1 MGKTYIDGK
10 EVVSQA
16 AAARVFKPDDFVFLR
31 KKDLPG
37 VAPYRNDSGS
47 IDNPAGSTFH
57 SGTDVATAESALM
70 NGWHAPQVSKGGV
83 VTLVRDGPATFTGNW
98 GKQVWI
104 EGHKTVRHETEV
116 GTTSIWA
123 SFGAVRTAMSN
134 TWDIA
139 KELDGDLASEIAS
152 EFGDEVLAS
161 LKDLFTWET
170 LGGLAIDGG
179 MALTTAAL
187 TAAVPV
193 TVGGSGA
200 GAVMTGAATGVRV
213 GQRVEAG
220 VQTAAALKEEL
231 GGLIAN
237 LTRPDLSQQEKRDMA
252 KRAAGILARSTVGV
266 GISIITKKSRAAKK
280 RENSTTNA
288 QTSQKPEDHSTKCA
302 CATGKPVIL
311 ATGEKTLTQTDFSLG
326 GPVPMGWLRHY
337 RSGDARTDGWFGQGW
352 SHPLATELW
361 LQADQLLYHDSQG
374 RTVVLPSL
382 AEGGEHFDAYE
393 RFTIRRIHADAWQ
406 LVHTDG
412 QIHHFARQAAGQ
424 WRLPLVALCDRN
436 GNRIQLHFDQSALGP
451 GFRPFATPPRPGRIA
466 DSAGR
471 WFRLDWS
478 PQGQLEAVHALH
490 AGGEETLLA
499 RYHYAPDA
507 QDPRGELAPPNLVA
521 HTNAAGGMRRFEWS
535 RHLLVGYTLADGARH
550 HNEYDTL
557 SPQGRVTVSRNLDSG
572 AAHQFTYERHR
583 TWMHDALGRTLGFAF
598 DERRDIVAVRD
609 ALGHV
614 SRTPFDANGH
624 PEAAV
629 DALGRETR
637 TVFDRRGNLTLHL
650 DAAGHATRIDYGT
663 EGGAKDRPVRVTD
676 ALGQMW
682 IHEYDARGNR
692 VRSTDPLGRSTAT
705 EYDARGL
712 PVALTD
718 AAGRTRRLQWDASAQ
733 LIAYTDCSGRT
744 SRYAYDALGHL
755 AASADA
761 LGHTTRYR
769 HDAQGRLREVTEPT
783 GATHRYEWG
792 GEGQLL
798 AYTDP
803 LGGTTRYRYHGSGQP
818 AERTDARGGVLRYH
832 YDLGERLVALTNENG
847 AHTRFFYDAADHLT
861 DEIGFDGR
869 WQRYVYNAAGELTHV
884 IETGGSDAGPGKVT
898 HLERDALG
906 RLLTKRSHGHG
917 TVEESSYRYDALGR
931 LTQANNG
938 AAHLAFAYDPVG
950 QLLSEMQTLIGQ
962 GGTGAGHSRPGHPAS
977 NDLVRTS
984 AHAYDPL
991 GNRISTTLP
1000 DGRTLN
1006 WLLYGSGH
1014 LHQINIAPA
1023 EAGGTAEVI
1032 TDIERDALHRETERS
1047 QGAATS
1053 HYGWDPAG
1061 RLVRHRASLRGNGNG
1076 NLAPAGSAAPA
1087 ASGTLLERA
1096 YAYDATGQLV
1106 TRADTLRGRQDFR
1119 YDPTGRILAAL
1130 PAQGSSLARELFAF
1144 DPAGNLLD
1152 ASDAQMQRHQPGQ
1165 ATPQGLGVVGDNR
1178 LRFYQ
1183 DLHFEYDIHGN
1194 VTKRTRGNRKA
1205 GHHETIELRWNADH
1219 QLVESTT
1226 IRHGVTQAT
1235 RYAYDALGRRVAK
1248 SDRFGTTHYLWDG
1261 DLMVHSQRGGREAL
1275 FIYEPDSFVPLATVQ
1290 GTAEEQHTYWYHC
1303 DQIGAPLELT
1313 DTQGN
1318 IAWAVDYKVWGE
1330 ATLRALPKAATGT
1343 DGAFGERRR
1352 GHGPGMVV
1360 RSTEGETSR
1369 RAPPSVIE
1377 QPFRLQGQQF
1387 DEETGLHY
1395 NRFRYYDP
1403 VVGRFVSED
1412 PIGLKGGENLF
1423 SYSPNPSTWIDPLGL
1438 AATAGSL
1445 ANRAQNLPA
1454 SSRPNTVAVIRHKD
1468 GTITAGRN
1476 QGGEFNNEVSSTL
1489 KDIPQN
1495 AYGGECAEVNAIAR
1509 AKNKGRS
1516 LEDAVITVVDVRG
1529 KGSTSGRHGKPKCPC
1544 DVCGELLKAFGVN
1557 YVID

>member
-1 MGKTYIDGK
+1 VGKTYIDGK

-170 LGGLAIDGG
+170 LGGLAVDGG
-179 MALTTAAL
+179 MALATAAL
-187 TAAVPV
+187 TAAAPV
-193 TVGGSGA
+193 TAGGSGA
-200 GAVMTGAATGVRV
+200 GALMTGAATGVRV

-231 GGLIAN
+231 GGLIAD

-266 GISIITKKSRAAKK
+266 GISIITKKSRPAKK
-280 RENSTTNA
+280 RENSTTNV
-288 QTSQKPEDHSTKCA
+288 QTSQKPEGHSTKCA
-302 CATGKPVIL
+302 CATENPVIL

-326 GPVPMGWLRHY
+326 GPIPVGWLRHY

-361 LQADQLLYHDSQG
+361 LQADQLLYHDGQG
-374 RTVVLPSL
+374 RAVRLPGL
-382 AEGGEHFDAYE
+382 EEGEEHFEAYE
-393 RFTIRRIHADAWQ
+393 RFTVRRTHADAWQ

-412 QIHHFARQAAGQ
+412 RIHHFTRQAAGQ
-424 WRLPLVALCDRN
+424 WRLPLVALSDRN
-436 GNRIQLHFDQSALGP
+436 DNRIQLHFDQSAFGP
-451 GFRPFATPPRPGRIA
+451 GFRPFGTPPRPGRIA

-521 HTNAAGGMRRFEWS
+521 HTSAAGRVRRFEWS

-583 TWMHDALGRTLGFAF
+583 TWMHDALGRTMGFAF

-676 ALGQMW
+676 ALGHTW
-682 IHEYDARGNR
+682 THEYDARGNR
-692 VRSTDPLGRSTAT
+692 IRSTDPLGRSTAT

-733 LIAYTDCSGRT
+733 LVAYTDCSGRT

-755 AASADA
+755 AASVDA

-847 AHTRFFYDAADHLT
+847 AHTRFLYDAADHLT

-884 IETGGSDAGPGKVT
+884 IEAGGSDAGPGKVT

-950 QLLSEMQTLIGQ
+950 QLLSETQTLIGQ
-962 GGTGAGHSRPGHPAS
+962 GQGGTGVGRSLPGHPAS
-977 NDLVRTS
+977 NDLVRTL

-991 GNRISTTLP
+991 GNRIRTALP

-1023 EAGGTAEVI
+1023 DDGGAAEVI

-1076 NLAPAGSAAPA
+1076 NVAPVGSGAPV
-1087 ASGTLLERA
+1087 ASGALIERA

-1106 TRADTLRGRQDFR
+1106 TRADSLRGRQDFR

-1130 PAQGSSLARELFAF
+1130 PGQGSSLTRELFAF

-1152 ASDAQMQRHQPGQ
+1152 ASEAQMQRQQPGQ
-1165 ATPQGLGVVGDNR
+1165 AMPPGLGVVGDNR

-1183 DLHFEYDIHGN
+1183 DLHYEYDIHGN

-1226 IRHGVTQAT
+1226 TRHGVTQVT

-1248 SDRFGTTHYLWDG
+1248 SDRFGSTHYLWDG

-1290 GTAEEQHTYWYHC
+1290 GTAEKQHIYWYHC

-1313 DTQGN
+1313 DAKGQ

-1330 ATLRALPKAATGT
+1330 AMLRAVPKAANGT
-1343 DGAFGERRR
+1343 NGASGERRR
-1352 GHGPGMVV
+1352 GHGPDDGTQ
-1360 RSTEGETSR
+1360 RFSRETVSR
-1369 RAPPSVIE
+1369 TLSPPIIE

-1387 DEETGLHY
+1387 DDETGLHY
-1395 NRFRYYDP
+1395 NRFRYYDSAL
-1403 VVGRFVSED
+1403 GRFISED
-1412 PIGLKGGENLF
+1412 PIGLNGGLNLF
-1423 SYSPNPSTWIDPLGL
+1423 LYGASALGWLDPLGL
-1438 AATAGSL
+1438 
-1445 ANRAQNLPA
+1445 N
-1454 SSRPNTVAVIRHKD
+1454 SRKRSEKPNQALRYCDCEKWKIERVDRVCEGHVPGVGRVKIMRDPKD
-1468 GTITAGRN
+1468 GRWYSEDQTGHGGSAWKVFKGTEKNMTWEADLDEYGDIMSKHKGEAGKTIDT
-1476 QGGEFNNEVSSTL
+1476 S
-1489 KDIPQN
+1489 KMK
-1495 AYGGECAEVNAIAR
+1495 C
-1509 AKNKGRS
+1509 KN
-1516 LEDAVITVVDVRG
+1516 V
-1529 KGSTSGRHGKPKCPC
+1529 
-1544 DVCGELLKAFGVN
+1544 
-1557 YVID
+1557 

>member
-16 AAARVFKPDDFVFLR
+16 AAGKVFKPDDFVFLR
-31 KKDLPG
+31 TNNTPG

-83 VTLVRDGPATFTGNW
+83 ITLVRDGPATFTGNW

-104 EGHKTVRHETEV
+104 EDHKTVRHETDV
-116 GTTSIWA
+116 GTTSIWS
-123 SFGAVRTAMSN
+123 SFGAVKTAMSN

-139 KELDGDLASEIAS
+139 KELDGDLASEIAG

-170 LGGLAIDGG
+170 LGGLVVDGG
-179 MALTTAAL
+179 MALATAAL
-187 TAAVPV
+187 TAATPV
-193 TVGGSGA
+193 TAGGSGA
-200 GAVMTGAATGVRV
+200 GAVMAGAATGVRV

-231 GGLIAN
+231 GGLVAE
-237 LTRPDLSQQEKRDMA
+237 LTRPDLSREEKRALA

-266 GISIITKKSRAAKK
+266 GISIITKKSRPAKK
-280 RENSTTNA
+280 RENDKTDVK
-288 QTSQKPEDHSTKCA
+288 TSKKEAGNPTQCPCA
-302 CATGKPVIL
+302 SKRPVVI
-311 ATGEKTLTQTDFSLG
+311 ATGEKTLTQTDFSFA
-326 GPVPMGWLRHY
+326 GPMPVGWLRHY

-361 LQADQLLYHDSQG
+361 LQADQLLYHDGQG
-374 RTVVLPSL
+374 RAVGLPSL
-382 AEGGEHFDAYE
+382 EEGEEHFEAYE
-393 RFTIRRIHADAWQ
+393 RFTVRRTAPDAWQ

-412 QIHHFARQAAGQ
+412 RIHHFSRQAAGQ
-424 WRLPLVALCDRN
+424 WRLPLAAISDRN
-436 GNRIQLHFDQSALGP
+436 GNRIQLHFDQSAFGP

-466 DSAGR
+466 DSSGR

-499 RYHYAPDA
+499 RYHYAPDV
-507 QDPRGELAPPNLVA
+507 QDPRSELAPPNLVA
-521 HTNAAGGMRRFEWS
+521 HTKADGRVRRFEWN

-583 TWMHDALGRTLGFAF
+583 TWMHDALGRTMGFAF

-650 DAAGHATRIDYGT
+650 DAAGHATRIEYGT
-663 EGGAKDRPVRVTD
+663 EGGARDRPVRVTD
-676 ALGQMW
+676 ALGHTW
-682 IHEYDARGNR
+682 THEYDARGNR
-692 VRSTDPLGRSTAT
+692 IRSTDPLGRSTAT
-705 EYDARGL
+705 QYDARGL

-733 LIAYTDCSGRT
+733 LVAYTDCSGRT

-755 AASADA
+755 AESVDA

-783 GATHRYEWG
+783 GATHRYEWD

-847 AHTRFFYDAADHLT
+847 AHTRFTYDAADHLT

-884 IETGGSDAGPGKVT
+884 VEAGGSDAGPGKVT

-906 RLLTKRSHGHG
+906 RLVGKHAHGDASAEDARA
-917 TVEESSYRYDALGR
+917 TYTYTYTYDPLGR
-931 LTQANNG
+931 LT
-938 AAHLAFAYDPVG
+938 AATNPAAAIAWRYDPVG
-950 QLLSEMQTLIGQ
+950 QILQEVQTLQPLPGQ
-962 GGTGAGHSRPGHPAS
+962 KGQPEERALSHEYDELGH
-977 NDLVRTS
+977 RT
-984 AHAYDPL
+984 
-991 GNRISTTLP
+991 RTTLP
-1000 DGRTLN
+1000 DGRALD
-1006 WLLYGSGH
+1006 WLHYGSGH
-1014 LHQINIAPA
+1014 LHQIGLT
-1023 EAGGTAEVI
+1023 EAGSGARTVI
-1032 TDIERDALHRETERS
+1032 TDIERDALHREIQRS
-1047 QGAATS
+1047 QGALHS
-1053 HYGWDPAG
+1053 RYDYDPAG
-1061 RLVRHRASLRGNGNG
+1061 RLVRHRAAVGAS
-1076 NLAPAGSAAPA
+1076 SASSSA
-1087 ASGTLLERA
+1087 TTVRLERA
-1096 YAYDATGQLV
+1096 YAYDALGQLV
-1106 TRADTLRGRQDFR
+1106 ARADTLRGSQEFR
-1119 YDPTGRILAAL
+1119 YDPVGRILAAL
-1130 PAQGSSLARELFAF
+1130 PGQGSHAPRELFAF

-1152 ASDAQMQRHQPGQ
+1152 ATEAQMQRSRQDAQ
-1165 ATPQGLGVVGDNR
+1165 ASAPGLGVVGDNR

-1183 DLHFEYDIHGN
+1183 DLHFEYDVHGN
-1194 VTKRTRGNRKA
+1194 VVRRTRGNRRA
-1205 GHHETIELRWNADH
+1205 GHHETTELRWNADH
-1219 QLVESTT
+1219 QLVEATSH
-1226 IRHGVTQAT
+1226 RNGVTQAT
-1235 RYAYDALGRRVAK
+1235 RYAYDALGRRVGKA
-1248 SDRFGTTHYLWDG
+1248 DAFGTTRYLWDG
-1261 DLMVHSQRGGREAL
+1261 DLMVHSQRGGKASL
-1275 FIYEPDSFVPLATVQ
+1275 FIYEPGSFVPLATVQ
-1290 GTAEEQHTYWYHC
+1290 GTQQPGDSRIYWYQC

-1313 DTQGN
+1313 DARGH
-1318 IAWAVDYKVWGE
+1318 IAWAADYKVWGE
-1330 ATLRALPKAATGT
+1330 ATLRAVPRTATGT
-1343 DGAFGERRR
+1343 DGVSGERRR
-1352 GHGPGMVV
+1352 EHGQVMDVHEGG
-1360 RSTEGETSR
+1360 GETAR
-1369 RAPPSVIE
+1369 PTPPAIIE
-1377 QPFRLQGQQF
+1377 QPFRFQGQQF

-1403 VVGRFVSED
+1403 SVGRFASQD
-1412 PIGLKGGENLF
+1412 PIGLAGGN
-1423 SYSPNPSTWIDPLGL
+1423 NPFLYAPTPTSWIDPYGL
-1438 AATAGSL
+1438 KKEHCQKCHAECDEL
-1445 ANRAQNLPA
+1445 WKE
-1454 SSRPNTVAVIRHKD
+1454 IHKKTYQQKSIT
-1468 GTITAGRN
+1468 GTRGLEERI
-1476 QGGEFNNEVSSTL
+1476 EEL
-1489 KDIPQN
+1489 
-1495 AYGGECAEVNAIAR
+1495 
-1509 AKNKGRS
+1509 
-1516 LEDAVITVVDVRG
+1516 LEDKHNLFDWANGKSSKRTVGPLAG
-1529 KGSTSGRHGKPKCPC
+1529 KGSYEGHIEQATNLQNTIRENIIDYEIGGCNRFKKIPGSVKIIVNTPIPQAPRGR
-1544 DVCGELLKAFGVN
+1544 N
-1557 YVID
+1557 